1 MDNADGVETPAQ
13 KVIRLLGV
21 KAIAWECDLTTDAVY
36 KWPKLREGRIPSKH
50 QPAVLALAARRGVSL
65 SPAEVLGVA
74 A

>member
-1 MDNADGVETPAQ
+1 MDNCRTNESPAQ
-13 KVIRLLGV
+13 KAIRLLGV

-50 QPAVLALAARRGVSL
+50 QPAVLALASRRGVPL
-65 SPAEVLGVA
+65 TPAELIGVA